1 MPSPRNGLSKLAVFA
16 GAVLLAFHT
25 SGGVAQPITVK
36 LWFHEHPPRNA
47 VDEKAIAA
55 FEAENPDIHIERT
68 LIPYSEFGTK
78 LLTAFATGAT
88 PDLFNQVTL
97 ELGQYYA
104 AGLLA
109 PIDMKAAGFADQ
121 AALDVHF
128 QQGALAG
135 ITFAGKVYGL
145 PTEVSDYYCYA
156 NNRLWAEKG
165 LDPAKNFPKTW
176 EEMVDVAGKLTVRD
190 ASGVPTRRGFDFNW
204 AGSVYMWMQF
214 NPMVSQLGGHMVDET
229 AYTAELNTPQVAKTF
244 QYWADWVNRYRLGGP
259 QYPESR
265 PAFLAGEIATDC
277 SMGIWG
283 VPLIEKAGI
292 EYTPFPVPRWSGA
305 VRDNGFDNYA
315 YYLMVNSKSS
325 PEVQAAAWKF
335 ARFYT
340 NYAPELFS
348 AAGLFVPTPELL
360 ASKEAMSGRGM
371 DVYLSELSKSNF
383 SPRIAGFNAVG
394 DALLRARDRI
404 VQGNEPVADTLRGL
418 NDEVNRI
425 LVREKAKAE
434 AAR

>member
-1 MPSPRNGLSKLAVFA
+1 MPSLLKPATFA
-16 GAVLLAFHT
+16 GAVLLALHASMDIAAAT
-25 SGGVAQPITVK
+25 TIK

-55 FEAENPDIHIERT
+55 FEKQNPGIHIERT

-78 LLTAFATGAT
+78 LLTAFATGAA

-109 PIDMKAAGFADQ
+109 PIDMKAAGYSDQ
-121 AALDVHF
+121 AALDRQF

-156 NNRLWAEKG
+156 NNKLWAEKG
-165 LDPAKNFPKTW
+165 LDPAKDYPKTW
-176 EEMVDVAGKLTVRD
+176 EQMVDVAEKLTVRD
-190 ASGVPTRRGFDFNW
+190 PSGVPARRGFDFNW
-204 AGSVYMWMQF
+204 SGSVYMWLQF
-214 NPMVSQLGGHMVDET
+214 NPMVSQLGGQMVDET
-229 AYTAELNTPQVAKTF
+229 TYSAKLNTPEVAKTF
-244 QYWADWVNRYRLGGP
+244 QYWADWANRYHLGGP

-292 EYTPFPVPRWSGA
+292 AYTPFPVPRWSGA
-305 VRDNGFDNYA
+305 AKDNGFDNYA
-315 YYLMVNSKSS
+315 YYLMVNAKSP

-340 NYAPELFS
+340 NYASDLFS
-348 AAGLFVPTPELL
+348 TAGLFVPTPELL

-371 DVYLSELSKSNF
+371 DVYLSELSRSNF

-404 VQGNEPVADTLRGL
+404 VQGNTPVADVLPGL
-418 NDEVNRI
+418 DEEVNRI

-434 AAR
+434 ASR